1 MTPTAIASYSGSDRK
16 RAVAPALSSA
26 DAPLSGE
33 LWAVVLAGG
42 EGMRLRPLTRVICG
56 DERPKQYVT
65 LTGSRS
71 LLQRTLDRAALA
83 VPAQRT
89 VVVSVESHAAHLA
102 ATMPADRATI
112 LLQSSDRGTAAGVL
126 LPAHWIL
133 NRAPDATVA
142 VFPSDHL
149 VLEEETFMDHVAQ
162 VAAFVEDN
170 PARIVLLGAPA
181 TAAETEYGWIEPGP
195 DLGRAGGLPVSAV
208 RRFVEKPSAE
218 EARACL
224 AAGASW
230 NTFVFVAKARTLVE
244 AGRRCVPRIHSGLER
259 IVHAAGRGARS
270 EAIRRASAALP
281 AGNFSRDILQNLTP
295 VLAVTTLTGVTWC
308 DWGSPRR
315 VVESL
320 ERLGIRPSWLDR
332 LSEPAGAGSES

>member
-1 MTPTAIASYSGSDRK
+1 MTPTAIASYSGSDRE
-16 RAVAPALSSA
+16 RAEAPALSSA
-26 DAPLSGE
+26 DAALSGE

-42 EGMRLRPLTRVICG
+42 EGIRLRPLTRIICG

-83 VPAQRT
+83 IPAQRT

-102 ATMPADRATI
+102 AAMPGHGATI
-112 LLQSSDRGTAAGVL
+112 LLQSVGPRNGGG
-126 LPAHWIL
+126 
-133 NRAPDATVA
+133 RAPAGALDPEPGTRRRPWPC
-142 VFPSDHL
+142 FRPTTSSWRKRRSWTTSPRRPPSW
-149 VLEEETFMDHVAQ
+149 TS
-162 VAAFVEDN
+162 N

-195 DLGRAGGLPVSAV
+195 DLGRAGGLPVRAV

-218 EARACL
+218 GARACL

-244 AGRRCVPRIHSGLER
+244 AGRRCVPGSHAGLER
-259 IVHAAGRGARS
+259 MVHAAGRGARS

-295 VLAVTTLTGVTWC
+295 DA
-308 DWGSPRR
+308 RR
-315 VVESL
+315 HDAHRRDLV
-320 ERLGIRPSWLDR
+320 
-332 LSEPAGAGSES
+332 